1 MGFSP
6 KNALGPRLTCGQKAR
21 WESYRHEPV
30 LELDKLAR
38 RILGRRYLGLPHDAK
53 EGAIRILEHNEVR
66 SIMIPPGIS
75 SRSQCHQT
83 INFGLLVRG
92 VKVEMKPTPAPRARI
107 ATLE

>member
-1 MGFSP
+1 VG
-6 KNALGPRLTCGQKAR
+6 T
-21 WESYRHEPV
+21 YRHEHV
-30 LELDKLAR
+30 LELDKLAQ
-38 RILGRRYLGLPHDAK
+38 RILGRLYVGLLHDAE

-66 SIMIPPGIS
+66 SVMMPPGIS

-92 VKVEMKPTPAPRARI
+92 VKVKMNPTPAPRARI